1 MAMGDGP
8 QKIVQRVGDNAQ
20 KVKLSGDMNI
30 STTFNVGDL
39 SPYIEDEDEDIED
52 LRANALRGREV
63 DVQQTIRPNLLINIE
78 AWIQLWPLITY
89 EGTQVHGSPKSMLIW
104 EP

>member
-1 MAMGDGP
+1 
-8 QKIVQRVGDNAQ
+8 
-20 KVKLSGDMNI
+20 MNI

-63 DVQQTIRPNLLINIE
+63 D
-78 AWIQLWPLITY
+78 A
-89 EGTQVHGSPKSMLIW
+89 
-104 EP
+104 